1 LIASSAIWL
10 PLRKAQATVPAFQQ
24 EAKLRTIVSGLLLLT
39 ATAAYGDPGQSFAE
53 KAVSCWDLPVGGADM
68 EPAIFTVALDNEGEL
83 LDVTVLNYSR
93 DRPDA
98 VVFVTSA
105 LRAMRICSPYEL
117 TAGEMRVVMDPAKIP
132 PKGINPFK

>member
-1 LIASSAIWL
+1 M
-10 PLRKAQATVPAFQQ
+10 
-24 EAKLRTIVSGLLLLT
+24 RTIVSGLLLLIT
-39 ATAAYGDPGQSFAE
+39 TAAYGDPGHSFAE
-53 KAVSCWDLPVGGADM
+53 KAVTCWDLPLGGADM
-68 EPAIFTVALDNEGEL
+68 EPAIFKVTLDDMGEL

-93 DRPDA
+93 DQPNA

-117 TAGEMRVVMDPAKIP
+117 TAGEMRVVMDPANIP